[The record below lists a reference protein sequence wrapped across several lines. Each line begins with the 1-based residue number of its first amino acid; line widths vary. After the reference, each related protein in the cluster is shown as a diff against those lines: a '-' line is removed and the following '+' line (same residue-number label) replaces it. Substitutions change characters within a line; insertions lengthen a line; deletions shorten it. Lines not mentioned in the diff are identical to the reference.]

1 MALLDQL
8 NTDMKVAM
16 KAKDKFK
23 LSVIRM
29 LKAAVQNAEINKG
42 SALSEDEEIELF
54 GEVEP
59 SVYLIEEDFYD
70 DEPIIKANFKAIF
83 YNELDAV
90 SETDDDYPSIDLETF
105 MTWFDVKL
113 GSSVFDAQSSDLKRD

>member
-1 MALLDQL
+1 
-8 NTDMKVAM
+8 MKIVNRGYILVTP
-16 KAKDKFK
+16 KKPFIDW
-23 LSVIRM
+23 
-29 LKAAVQNAEINKG
+29 VQTQ
-42 SALSEDEEIELF
+42 DEEIELF

>member
-29 LKAAVQNAEINKG
+29 LSSSSNAELTRKQCLKMKKLNL
-42 SALSEDEEIELF
+42 ARELK
-54 GEVEP
+54 VER
-59 SVYLIEEDFYD
+59 SVIFRQADHV
-70 DEPIIKANFKAIF
+70 IKDN
-83 YNELDAV
+83 AV
-90 SETDDDYPSIDLETF
+90 L
-105 MTWFDVKL
+105 KL
-113 GSSVFDAQSSDLKRD
+113 RLLKNTCLHNYQKLN

>member
-1 MALLDQL
+1 
-8 NTDMKVAM
+8 MKIVNRGYILVTPKQPFIDWAQ
-16 KAKDKFK
+16 K
-23 LSVIRM
+23 
-29 LKAAVQNAEINKG
+29 Q
-42 SALSEDEEIELF
+42 DEEIELF

-70 DEPIIKANFKAIF
+70 DEPIIKANFKSIF

-113 GSSVFDAQSSDLKRD
+113 GSSVFDTQSSDLKRD